1 MVSNSK
7 IVLGGAQFGMDYGST
22 NTSKKINFK
31 NLSKILSFAYK
42 NKINTIDT
50 AATYGVS
57 EKEIGVYL
65 SKNLEKKFKIYTKLP
80 TINYIEKKNKKTIK
94 SIIEK
99 NIDNSLH
106 LLNVSSVEGLAVHNS
121 SNFFKKKKIYLDCI
135 KLLKKKKKI
144 KNFGVSIYNPL
155 ELKKIYKIRE
165 IDFIQLPINILDN
178 RWDHT
183 LLNRIKKRGTKIFAR
198 SIFLRGLLFFKK
210 KQKWPLSLN
219 EKNKIKI
226 SINEIISK
234 YSKKNIIGITFAY
247 LNSLPF
253 LSGIVCGFNSMS
265 QFKQINKL
273 KNIRR
278 LKVDQKN
285 YLIGKFDFIN
295 RKILDGRNY

>member
-1 MVSNSK
+1 MINNSK

-22 NTSKKINFK
+22 NTSKKINFR

-65 SKNLEKKFKIYTKLP
+65 SKNLKKKFKIYTKLP
-80 TINYIEKKNKKTIK
+80 TINYIEKKNKKTIS

-144 KNFGVSIYNPL
+144 KNFGVSIYKPL
-155 ELKKIYKIRE
+155 ELKNGSHLVVDVY
-165 IDFIQLPINILDN
+165 F
-178 RWDHT
+178 
-183 LLNRIKKRGTKIFAR
+183 
-198 SIFLRGLLFFKK
+198 LFF
-210 KQKWPLSLN
+210 S
-219 EKNKIKI
+219 KI
-226 SINEIISK
+226 SIH
-234 YSKKNIIGITFAY
+234 
-247 LNSLPF
+247 L
-253 LSGIVCGFNSMS
+253 V
-265 QFKQINKL
+265 
-273 KNIRR
+273 
-278 LKVDQKN
+278 
-285 YLIGKFDFIN
+285 
-295 RKILDGRNY
+295 

>member
-155 ELKKIYKIRE
+155 EL
-165 IDFIQLPINILDN
+165 
-178 RWDHT
+178 
-183 LLNRIKKRGTKIFAR
+183 
-198 SIFLRGLLFFKK
+198 
-210 KQKWPLSLN
+210 LSLVFPKAN
-219 EKNKIKI
+219 RRV
-226 SINEIISK
+226 
-234 YSKKNIIGITFAY
+234 
-247 LNSLPF
+247 
-253 LSGIVCGFNSMS
+253 VC
-265 QFKQINKL
+265 
-273 KNIRR
+273 
-278 LKVDQKN
+278 
-285 YLIGKFDFIN
+285 
-295 RKILDGRNY
+295 